1 MARLLLFFLFMALAP
16 LFLPAQ
22 EVLVNEGP
30 SVSDLMNTWVAANRK
45 NTGIDGW
52 RVQVLSTTDRVQAD
66 AAKLKFS
73 SEFPAI
79 YADWV
84 HEKPYYKVRVG
95 ACRTRMEALALINE
109 IKDYYPGAYPAKDTR
124 IHPRDFLRK
133 Q

>member
-1 MARLLLFFLFMALAP
+1 MRFLLYFFLAFAP
-16 LFLPAQ
+16 LLLPAQ
-22 EVLVNEGP
+22 EIQVNEGP
-30 SVSDLMNTWVAANRK
+30 SVGDLMNTWVAANRK
-45 NTGIDGW
+45 NNGIDGW